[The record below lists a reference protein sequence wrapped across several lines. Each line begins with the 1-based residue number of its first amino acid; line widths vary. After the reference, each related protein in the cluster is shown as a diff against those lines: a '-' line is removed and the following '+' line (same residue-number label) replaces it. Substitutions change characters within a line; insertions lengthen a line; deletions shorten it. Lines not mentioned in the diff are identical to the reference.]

1 MSGKSDLPI
10 HTPSTGLK
18 TAWVEV
24 PNETDSMPAYYAMP
38 DQPGRFP
45 VVLVV
50 QEIFGVHE
58 HIQDICRRFAHEGF
72 LAIAPELY
80 FRQGR
85 PSNYSENADIVREI
99 VSHVPD
105 EQVLED
111 LDACLVWA
119 GLHGGNLAQV
129 CVTGFCWG
137 GRITWRYAAH
147 QPMLSAGV
155 AWYGRLTAGHG
166 PLQTVHPID
175 VAATLEAPVLG
186 LYGEKDSGIPLTD
199 VRDMRK
205 ALAMGSEHAQAS
217 EIRVYENADHGFF
230 ADYRPMYQARAAQD
244 GWQRCLSWL
253 RSHLPPT

>member
-10 HTPSTGLK
+10 HTLSTGLK

-24 PNETDSMPAYYAMP
+24 PMKTESMPTYYAMP
-38 DQPGRFP
+38 DQQGRFP

-85 PSNYSENADIVREI
+85 PSDYSENADIVSEI

-175 VAATLEAPVLG
+175 VTATLEAPVLG

-205 ALAMGSEHAQAS
+205 ALAVGSKHAQDS
-217 EIRVYENADHGFF
+217 EIRVYEDADHGFF
-230 ADYRPMYQARAAQD
+230 ADYRPMYQTRAAQD

-253 RSHLPPT
+253 RSHLPPA